1 MPINGKFSQVGPGLG
16 EGGGVFTRKASQKW
30 EAASDMD
37 ILTFIAWPVDMLASH
52 HPPYRATKPPLA

>member
-1 MPINGKFSQVGPGLG
+1 MVSFPKWALGWGKEV
-16 EGGGVFTRKASQKW
+16 VFTQKASRQW

-37 ILTFIAWPVDMLASH
+37 IMTFIAWPVDMLAFH